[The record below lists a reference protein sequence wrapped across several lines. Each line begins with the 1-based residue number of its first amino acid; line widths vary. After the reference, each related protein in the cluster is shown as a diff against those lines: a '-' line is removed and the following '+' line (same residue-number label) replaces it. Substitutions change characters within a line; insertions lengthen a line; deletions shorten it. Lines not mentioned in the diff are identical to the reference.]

1 MNVSQFNQ
9 NLLNQQSLE
18 ILNQNKIPFN
28 PETELAA
35 LVLVRT
41 ALESNQLETE
51 IEEPILLIAKL
62 AALPEL
68 AMSLMTESEPGVNY
82 EVDLSES
89 ESLEEAGAMILE
101 EIVASLKAT
110 VLKPSKKVDAIIE

>member
-51 IEEPILLIAKL
+51 IEEPILLVAKL

>member
-9 NLLNQQSLE
+9 SPLNQQSIK
-18 ILNQNKIPFN
+18 ILTQNQIPFN
-28 PETELAA
+28 QESELAA
-35 LVLVRT
+35 LVLVREVI
-41 ALESNQLETE
+41 ESNLLETE
-51 IEEPILLIAKL
+51 TLEEPLLLIAKL

-110 VLKPSKKVDAIIE
+110 VPPLLPYFSLV

>member
-9 NLLNQQSLE
+9 NLLNQQSSE

-89 ESLEEAGAMILE
+89 ERLEEAGAMILE
-101 EIVASLKAT
+101 EIVGSLKAT
-110 VLKPSKKVDAIIE
+110 VPPLMPYFSLV